1 MSALLRDQSS
11 RLPLRQ
17 TSFYQRPS
25 PQSVSTSLPAGFVF
39 KCCLTAA
46 GGSGSSDWKEFN
58 FGTTHFE
65 FKMEGPFSGIRLLHW
80 KRIMLVL
87 FNVLTSFLPRCQ
99 FFKTNMETIQVLII
113 SQDFATTH
121 FHFLIRTHTW
131 QSKLQST
138 NI

>member
-1 MSALLRDQSS
+1 MRFSERRALASAAPPAPATELVLSAPSRSQLALPS
-11 RLPLRQ
+11 RLVHR
-17 TSFYQRPS
+17 Y
-25 PQSVSTSLPAGFVF
+25 
-39 KCCLTAA
+39 CCLTAA
-46 GGSGSSDWKEFN
+46 GGSSHWKECN

-121 FHFLIRTHTW
+121 FHFLIGTHTW
-131 QSKLQST
+131 QSKFQST